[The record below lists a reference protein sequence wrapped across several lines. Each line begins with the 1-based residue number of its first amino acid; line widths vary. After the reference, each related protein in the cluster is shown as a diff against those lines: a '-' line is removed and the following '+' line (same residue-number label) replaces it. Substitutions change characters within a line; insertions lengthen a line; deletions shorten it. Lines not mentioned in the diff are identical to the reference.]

1 MAGFRGRGEKSSR
14 KNKIPNLSSARLFP
28 DCAAEKRFSF
38 TEQPLSS
45 ACDLNRRTNLDGSK
59 QRKEVF
65 KQKGSKGSKGRR
77 APSRKKRV
85 VATVANQCLYTTSQ
99 SNLVRSLK
107 LCYLRF
113 LFVQKC
119 LLCFVVS
126 VHELN
131 HPFFFKRI
139 QQTRTA
145 PNLSSINSTGCCNRA
160 RSKCFRDRPWDNT
173 STPVL
178 CRAVRLVSPISL
190 TVLRYNCGIGNR
202 LLMIRFSTLGWIK
215 PR

>member
-107 LCYLRF
+107 LCYLCF

-131 HPFFFKRI
+131 HPFFSSEFSKLEPL
-139 QQTRTA
+139 QTSRALIRRAAVTELDQNVSVAGLGITPA
-145 PNLSSINSTGCCNRA
+145 PQYFAAQFG
-160 RSKCFRDRPWDNT
+160 
-173 STPVL
+173 
-178 CRAVRLVSPISL
+178 
-190 TVLRYNCGIGNR
+190 
-202 LLMIRFSTLGWIK
+202 
-215 PR
+215 